1 MRLYHF
7 AMSVTLDQRALYRA
21 VDDRRRDQGIRW
33 LDVAEQVGVSRN
45 TISAFKT
52 DSASPRLDT
61 LLGLMVFLGTTD
73 LEPFMKEQ

>member
-1 MRLYHF
+1 
-7 AMSVTLDQRALYRA
+7 MSVTLDQRALYRA
-21 VDDRRRDQGIRW
+21 VDDRRRDLAIRW

-61 LLGLMVFLGTTD
+61 LLGLMAFLNTTD
-73 LEPFMKEQ
+73 LEPFIREVPPSTGR